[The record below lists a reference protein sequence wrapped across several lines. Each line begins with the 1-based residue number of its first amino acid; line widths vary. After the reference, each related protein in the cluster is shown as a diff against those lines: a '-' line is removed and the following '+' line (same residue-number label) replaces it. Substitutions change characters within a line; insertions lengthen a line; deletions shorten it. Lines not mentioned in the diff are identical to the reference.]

1 MPPPDVS
8 VIVPSVNGLADL
20 RGCLRALAEGVR
32 GVAAEVIVVDRL
44 GPAVRDAVRSEFPE
58 VRVLEVPSATTIPDM
73 RKLAFE
79 AATAPAVAVI
89 EDHVLVPRGW
99 AASMIEALAQH
110 GVVGGGVTN
119 VATERVVDWAAYL
132 CEYSHMLPPLP
143 SGAVDW
149 VTGNNTIYRRDLVL
163 GQRQALG
170 NGQWENHLHDALK
183 QHGVTLYSRPDIVV
197 GHKKHYTFGE
207 YFSQRYLYARSYAG
221 VRVASKSLVGRLAY
235 GLAAMVLPPLL
246 FWRVVSRVWGR
257 RVHRAELVRSVPM
270 LGAFVCA
277 WAAGEVVGAWRGAG
291 DSLSKVC

>member
-1 MPPPDVS
+1 VPSPDIS
-8 VIVPSVNGLADL
+8 VIVPSVNGLGDL
-20 RGCLRALAEGVR
+20 RGCLRALAEGTR
-32 GVAAEVIVVDRL
+32 GVKAEVLVVDRL
-44 GPAVRDAVRSEFPE
+44 GPAVRDAVRAEFPD
-58 VRVLEVPSATTIPDM
+58 VRVLEVPPATTIPDM

-89 EDHVLVPRGW
+89 EDHVLVPSDW
-99 AASMIEALAQH
+99 AARMIEAVAQH

-143 SGAVDW
+143 SGPVEW

-163 GQRQALG
+163 AQRQALG

-221 VRVASKSLVGRLAY
+221 VRVASKSAVGRLAY
-235 GLAAMVLPPLL
+235 GVAAMALPPLL

-257 RVHRAELVRSVPM
+257 GVHRAELVRSVPM